1 MKFIITEE
9 QNVKLRVIRRDAEI
23 KELISK
29 FSKRPLTNFHMV
41 LEMLVVELSNIFKI
55 DDESEIYY
63 WLKSYIKD
71 NYSDFIKKELKR

>member
-29 FSKRPLTNFHMV
+29 FSKIPLTNFYMV
-41 LEMLVVELSNIFKI
+41 LEMVVAELSNIFNI